1 MKIEAEFISVLS
13 YPKFGLKPVEI
24 LPIVNQLRKHIE
36 LIEIKSR
43 ISIIKEDP
51 TDNIFLECALDG
63 KVNYIISGD
72 HHLLKLTIFEGI
84 QKLLNRMVP

>member
-1 MKIEAEFISVLS
+1 MLF
-13 YPKFGLKPVEI
+13 Y
-24 LPIVNQLRKHIE
+24 QLRKHIE

-43 ISIIKEDP
+43 IGIIKEDP

-63 KVNYIISGD
+63 KANYIISGD

-84 QKLLNRMVP
+84 QILKVKDYLIKEGFI